1 MFQFYNL
8 YFTLIKWKSILYI
21 DFNNTKQRLFLSK
34 NYWTN
39 LCIDLVSWHIN
50 YLVDTL
56 WGCLFYKGLECERPS
71 RVAWWTLFTHMTATL
86 ILSWEWELKRRRES
100 RADRI
105 WGKGGLGTA
114 GGMCSL
120 FPHFCWYRKESK
132 NRQYM
137 LSECPPHFW
146 TFRRPWIVV
155 DGSRMGG
162 RKSVLNTTC
171 WKI

>member
-1 MFQFYNL
+1 MEVIPWQKLLN
-8 YFTLIKWKSILYI
+8 KSLHWFGFVKFI
-21 DFNNTKQRLFLSK
+21 
-34 NYWTN
+34 
-39 LCIDLVSWHIN
+39 
-50 YLVDTL
+50 VDAMKIFKFSSGYTAL

-100 RADRI
+100 RADGI

-132 NRQYM
+132 NRQYT